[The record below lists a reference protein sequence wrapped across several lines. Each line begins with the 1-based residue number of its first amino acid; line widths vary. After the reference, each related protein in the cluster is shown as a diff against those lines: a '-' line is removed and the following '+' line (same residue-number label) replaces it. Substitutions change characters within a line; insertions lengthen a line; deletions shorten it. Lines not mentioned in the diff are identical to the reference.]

1 MSPTPRT
8 CHPARPVAVT
18 ALAVGLGIW
27 MAPALAGNLTATA
40 SQNTVGSVS
49 VSDPGASASAYWPDV
64 LHPTAYAIA
73 LRDSITASSAGGTL
87 VTQALGAA
95 GGASTDYQLWDLGT
109 LAELDLGLASA
120 MTLQFHFQVTGDL
133 QLLPV
138 SVSTAAAAYDAVL
151 YSVGASSAGSF
162 VNGSYGPAPPP
173 VNEAYIWNGDT
184 ALIGH
189 YDIGFN
195 LQHVGSTAGT
205 WTMNFT
211 TGAANG
217 GSSSGLIR
225 LTGIS
230 LSAGQAPV
238 GGLAVRLETGQLI
251 PVSAVPEPGI
261 AWMWLAGAAML
272 GLRLRRQA

>member
-1 MSPTPRT
+1 MSQTPRT
-8 CHPARPVAVT
+8 RHPARPVAVT
-18 ALAVGLGIW
+18 ALAVGLATLA
-27 MAPALAGNLTATA
+27 APGLAGNLTATA

-49 VSDPGASASAYWPDV
+49 VSDPGASASAYWPDAI
-64 LHPTAYAIA
+64 HPTAYAIT

-87 VTQALGAA
+87 ATQALGAA
-95 GGASTDYQLWDLGT
+95 GGASTVYQLWDLGT
-109 LAELDLGLASA
+109 LAVLDGSLASG
-120 MTLQFHFQVTGDL
+120 MTLEFHFQVTGDL

-151 YSVGASSAGSF
+151 YSVGASSAGSY
-162 VNGSYGPAPPP
+162 VSGSYGPAPAP
-173 VNEAYIWNGDT
+173 VNENYIWNGNP

-189 YDIGFN
+189 YDIGFS
-195 LQHVGSTAGT
+195 LQHVGSTTGT

-211 TGAANG
+211 TGASNA

-225 LTGIS
+225 LAGIN

-251 PVSAVPEPGI
+251 PVSAVPEPGV

-272 GLRLRRQA
+272 GLRLRRRA